1 MMLTYTKSEELM
13 LAKEAA
19 YMEKLQEIP
28 DLNVSALAAMAALY
42 RAGWRECWMEVAKA
56 HFDVSEDEPTAHKE
70 EGTDDV
76 R

>member
-1 MMLTYTKSEELM
+1 MLTYTKSEELM
-13 LAKEAA
+13 LAKEAG

-42 RAGWRECWMEVAKA
+42 RAGWRECWMEEAKA
-56 HFDVSEDEPTAHKE
+56 QPVWTLEDSLGVKE

>member
-1 MMLTYTKSEELM
+1 MLTYTKSEELM

-19 YMEKLQEIP
+19 YIEKLQAIP
-28 DLNVSALAAMAALY
+28 GVNAEALAAMAALY

-56 HFDVSEDEPTAHKE
+56 HFDVSEDEPTAHE
-70 EGTDDV
+70 DVSADDV

>member
-1 MMLTYTKSEELM
+1 MLTYTKSEELM

-19 YMEKLQEIP
+19 YIEKLQAIP
-28 DLNVSALAAMAALY
+28 DLNTSALAAMAALY

-56 HFDVSEDEPTAHKE
+56 HFDVSEDEPTAHIE
-70 EGTDDV
+70 ESTDDV